1 MAPSVY
7 RHDCHMLFHQL
18 LPNATDFTPNGLQNS
33 YTLRHAFFGNSQ
45 QLKWHDSVH
54 LSSVSTD
61 YSVSSV
67 FLQHCFFTA
76 LYTYGYGVGFSFVFL
91 ICEQLEAQCP
101 VKG

>member
-1 MAPSVY
+1 MVAL
-7 RHDCHMLFHQL
+7 DQWHQA
-18 LPNATDFTPNGLQNS
+18 ATGTIATCFFTSYCQMRQISLQTACKIHIR
-33 YTLRHAFFGNSQ
+33 YAMHFFGNAQ
-45 QLKWHDSVH
+45 QLQRHDSVH

-91 ICEQLEAQCP
+91 TCEQ
-101 VKG
+101 